1 MSALGMVRRWAVTFS
16 EEQGKMSF
24 HQQNLILRVESSLRV
39 PTFHLQVRPDEE
51 GCGNGPG
58 KRSWVL
64 EIRVRTIGSSN
75 VASGLAVSA
84 EV

>member
-16 EEQGKMSF
+16 EEQGKMSS
-24 HQQNLILRVESSLRV
+24 HQQNLILRAESSLRV
-39 PTFHLQVRPDEE
+39 CTFHPQVGPDEE

-64 EIRVRTIGSSN
+64 EIRVRTTESAN
-75 VASGLAVSA
+75 AASGLLVSA
-84 EV
+84 